1 MNFLEGKKALVVGG
15 SGGIGSAL
23 SVLLAEQGARLVI
36 HGGHESQ
43 KFSALMEKICALSPE
58 STAFVQ
64 PLEAKDFSALDS
76 SELARQ
82 AGDCDVLCVCH
93 GPFVQKLLEQ
103 TGLEDWQRLALFDY
117 ALPGYLVSLAL
128 PRMCERQWGR
138 ILLFGGTGTDR
149 RTVYRTN
156 IAYAGAKSALNV
168 LVHSVAANYASSG
181 VTCNAI
187 LPGFTQTEYAPQSA
201 APGKSA
207 PPGSMLL
214 PEEVA
219 SAAIGLLKDS
229 NMNGVLLP
237 VDRGWSPMGSAF

>member
-1 MNFLEGKKALVVGG
+1 
-15 SGGIGSAL
+15 
-23 SVLLAEQGARLVI
+23 
-36 HGGHESQ
+36 
-43 KFSALMEKICALSPE
+43 
-58 STAFVQ
+58 
-64 PLEAKDFSALDS
+64 
-76 SELARQ
+76 
-82 AGDCDVLCVCH
+82 
-93 GPFVQKLLEQ
+93 
-103 TGLEDWQRLALFDY
+103 
-117 ALPGYLVSLAL
+117 
-128 PRMCERQWGR
+128 
-138 ILLFGGTGTDR
+138 
-149 RTVYRTN
+149 
-156 IAYAGAKSALNV
+156 
-168 LVHSVAANYASSG
+168 VAANYASSG